1 MSVPAIDGSGPP
13 TRADRLV
20 MLCSSDQQLIGR
32 ERDRTLEV
40 QADET

>member
-1 MSVPAIDGSGPP
+1 MSVPAIAGSGPL

-32 ERDRTLEV
+32 EPNRTLDM